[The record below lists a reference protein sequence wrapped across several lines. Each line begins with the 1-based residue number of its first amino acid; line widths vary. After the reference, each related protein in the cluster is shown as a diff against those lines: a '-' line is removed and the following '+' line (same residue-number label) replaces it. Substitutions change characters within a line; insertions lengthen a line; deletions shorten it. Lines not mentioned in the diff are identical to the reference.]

1 MTSTAINALC
11 LYYEPC
17 VNCLLDRNEF
27 KNCTDLDERCMA
39 KDGTKFYYEFVDDIS
54 DSKVQ
59 CVIRYTSSEGVQ
71 CDKKF
76 TYQINEQTE
85 SFLRILTA
93 ECKKGL
99 SVGSVFAITILTTL
113 VLGILLILL
122 IKLVNYTRDKQE
134 FARFEEEK
142 NKHTNYSHQSPIY
155 NSPIRTYQMPAELS
169 GSSFEMNRLSAM
181 STTSN

>member
-27 KNCTDLDERCMA
+27 KNCTDLDERCTA

-54 DSKVQ
+54 DSKIQ
-59 CVIRYTSSEGVQ
+59 CLIRFTSNEGVQ

-76 TYQINEQTE
+76 TYLINEQTE
-85 SFLRILTA
+85 SFLRILTS

-99 SVGSVFAITILTTL
+99 SVGSVFAITIITTL
-113 VLGILLILL
+113 VLGILLIML
-122 IKLVNYTRDKQE
+122 IKLVNYTRDKRE

-142 NKHTNYSHQSPIY
+142 NKLTNYSTQSPIY
-155 NSPIRTYQMPAELS
+155 NSPIRSYQMPPELS
-169 GSSFEMNRLSAM
+169 GSAFEMNRLSAM

>member
-1 MTSTAINALC
+1 
-11 LYYEPC
+11 
-17 VNCLLDRNEF
+17 
-27 KNCTDLDERCMA
+27 MA

-59 CVIRYTSSEGVQ
+59 CVIRYTSSEDVQ

-76 TYQINEQTE
+76 TYQINEQAE
-85 SFLRILTA
+85 SFLRILTG

-99 SVGSVFAITILTTL
+99 SVGSVFAITIITTL
-113 VLGILLILL
+113 VLGIILILL
-122 IKLVNYTRDKQE
+122 IKLVNYTRDKRE
-134 FARFEEEK
+134 FARFEDEK
-142 NKHTNYSHQSPIY
+142 NKHTNYSLQSPIY
-155 NSPIRTYQMPAELS
+155 NSPIRSYQMPAELS

>member
-1 MTSTAINALC
+1 
-11 LYYEPC
+11 
-17 VNCLLDRNEF
+17 
-27 KNCTDLDERCMA
+27 MA

-54 DSKVQ
+54 HSKVQ
-59 CVIRYTSSEGVQ
+59 CTIRFTTGEGVQ

-76 TYQINEQTE
+76 TYQINELSE
-85 SFLRILTA
+85 SSLLVLRS

-99 SVGSVFAITILTTL
+99 SVGSVFAITIVTTV

-122 IKLVNYTRDKQE
+122 IKLVNYTRDKRE

-142 NKHTNYSHQSPIY
+142 NKHTEYSLQSPIY
-155 NSPIRTYQMPAELS
+155 NSPIRTYQMPVELS
-169 GSSFEMNRLSAM
+169 GSAFEMNRLSAM